1 MKITTKKL
9 EIIFVIVYFVIA
21 VGCFVFGNK
30 RCLIGSF
37 FGALVGIGDWYV
49 IKFMSVWWLKRGRF
63 SLIENSL
70 RYLFVGFNV
79 WILFELKFDVLGIV
93 IGLSVVPLSIMIM
106 SVVALI
112 NKNITV

>member
-9 EIIFVIVYFVIA
+9 EIIFVIVYLLIA
-21 VGCFVFGNK
+21 VFCYVFAGSK
-30 RCLIGSF
+30 CLIGSF
-37 FGALVGIGDWYV
+37 TGALVGIGDWYI
-49 IKFMSVWWLKRGRF
+49 IKLMSIWWLKRGRF

-70 RYLFVGFNV
+70 RYLFVGFSI

-93 IGLSVVPLSIMIM
+93 LGLSVVPLSIMIM
-106 SVVALI
+106 SVFALI